1 MSRPKRKISL
11 IYFAIST
18 LLLVGMVPLVLT
30 GWLLSDRSA
39 RELRAVENRYQI
51 QLVQEKARQI
61 ELFGQHHSDIVKGIA
76 KALELAGTESVLS
89 SPDTEAKLGTT
100 LRENPN
106 LLAIYIRPQAA
117 EPVALFRPNAL
128 TRADTEAI
136 CDNALRNLTTQP
148 LLIGRP
154 QKLGQSSESILT
166 IASPITMNGSAAAS
180 VVAIV
185 SLREISRSVVGT
197 STTSEADMWAA
208 GLPIIFVVDGD
219 GRAVFHPDSSLV
231 EAQKPMGNLRIVD
244 EWQQSNAQI
253 QSGLVP
259 FTAEFNDESYD
270 MIGAYSTVRFGND
283 LSLGVITMQDERK
296 ALASVGEMKT
306 QTWLISLAFAFVA
319 MLVGSIAAR
328 TLTAPIMRLDAAAGR
343 VAAGDF
349 STRVETRN
357 MTEIG
362 TLGESFNTMT
372 DKLEEHIARLAKAAQ
387 ENRELFVGTV
397 KALSAAIDGKDKYTR
412 GHSER
417 VARISVAI
425 GKQMGMPAD
434 ELETLRISAL
444 LHDVGKIA
452 IDDNILKKPAALT
465 DEEFAIMKTHPQKG
479 YKIMSQIPAMKEF
492 LPGMYM
498 HHEMVNGQGYPQGLT
513 DKEIPLQAKI
523 VSVADTFDAMTID
536 RPYQK
541 GMLLPEALEKIKSM
555 VGTRYDGGVV
565 SALIRGCDAG
575 EIGQGVVRF
584 LVNAKN
590 AEIEANIDAGIEADI
605 DAEIDAAVEAA
616 FEMNTK
622 KPPVDAEI
630 DAEMEAAF
638 KAEMDKQG
646 DADHEE
652 ETLRVA

>member
-1 MSRPKRKISL
+1 MSLPRRKISL
-11 IYFAIST
+11 IYFVVCT
-18 LLLVGMVPLVLT
+18 LLLVGLVPLVLT
-30 GWLLSDRSA
+30 GWLLSERSG
-39 RELRAVENRYQI
+39 RELRTVENRYQI

-61 ELFGQHHSDIVKGIA
+61 ELFGQHHADVVKGVV
-76 KALELAGTESVLS
+76 KALELTNSTQILS
-89 SPDTEAKLGTT
+89 SAQTEEKLGTM
-100 LRENPN
+100 LRENPS
-106 LLAIYIRPQAA
+106 LLALYIRPNGA
-117 EPVALFRPNAL
+117 EPVALFRPNAFSREDVESISDETLQRL
-128 TRADTEAI
+128 T
-136 CDNALRNLTTQP
+136 NQS
-148 LLIGRP
+148 LLIGQP
-154 QKLGQSSESILT
+154 QKLSQAGESILT
-166 IASPITMNGSAAAS
+166 IAAPVMINGQPTAS

-185 SLREISRSVVGT
+185 SLRDIARAVVGT
-197 STTSEADMWAA
+197 GATSEVDLWKA
-208 GLPIIFVVDGD
+208 GLPIIFVVNQQ

-231 EAQKPMGNLRIVD
+231 DSQKSLADLKIVD

-259 FTAEFNDESYD
+259 FTAEFDGESYD
-270 MIGAYSTVRFGND
+270 MIGAYSTVQFSSD
-283 LSLGVITMQDERK
+283 VIFGVITMQDERK

-319 MLVGSIAAR
+319 MVVGSIAAR
-328 TLTAPIMRLDAAAGR
+328 TLTAPILKLSTAAGR

-357 MTEIG
+357 ITEIG
-362 TLGESFNTMT
+362 TLGESFNTMS
-372 DKLEEHIARLAKAAQ
+372 DKIEEHVARLAKAAL

-397 KALSAAIDGKDKYTR
+397 KALAAAIDGKDKYTR

-425 GKQMGMPAD
+425 GKQLGLGAD
-434 ELETLRISAL
+434 ELETIRISAL

-465 DEEFAIMKTHPQKG
+465 PEEYEIMKTHPQKG

-513 DKEIPLQAKI
+513 DKQIPLQAKI

-541 GMLLPEALEKIKSM
+541 GMLLPEALEKIKTF
-555 VGTRYDGGVV
+555 VGTRYDESVV
-565 SALIRGCDAG
+565 NALIRGCDAG

-584 LVNAKN
+584 LVNAKH
-590 AEIEANIDAGIEADI
+590 AETVKEE
-605 DAEIDAAVEAA
+605 EAA
-616 FEMNTK
+616 
-622 KPPVDAEI
+622 
-630 DAEMEAAF
+630 
-638 KAEMDKQG
+638 
-646 DADHEE
+646 AD
-652 ETLRVA
+652 TLKVA

>member
-1 MSRPKRKISL
+1 MSRTKRKISL

-30 GWLLSDRSA
+30 GWLLSQRSA

-61 ELFGQHHSDIVKGIA
+61 ELFGQHHTDIVKGMA
-76 KALELAGTESVLS
+76 KALELAGTDSILS
-89 SPDTEAKLGTT
+89 SAETESKLGLT
-100 LRENPN
+100 LRENPS
-106 LLAIYIRPQAA
+106 LLALFIRPNTG
-117 EPVALFRPNAL
+117 EPLILFRPNAL
-128 TRADTEAI
+128 NRADTESI
-136 CDNALRNLTTQP
+136 SDVALRSLTTQS
-148 LLIGRP
+148 LLIGNP
-154 QKLGQSSESILT
+154 QKLPGSGESVLT
-166 IASPITMNGSAAAS
+166 IAAPVTLNGATAGSI
-180 VVAIV
+180 VAIV
-185 SLREISRSVVGT
+185 SLRDISRAVVGT
-197 STTSEADMWAA
+197 TGPSEIDMWAA
-208 GLPIIFVVDGD
+208 GLPIIFVVDGA

-231 EAQKPMGNLRIVD
+231 EAKRQMGDLKIVD

-259 FTAEFNDESYD
+259 FTAEFNKESYD
-270 MIGAYSTVRFGND
+270 MIGAYSTVRLGSD
-283 LSLGVITMQDERK
+283 LTLGVITMQDERK

-319 MLVGSIAAR
+319 MLVGSLLAR
-328 TLTAPIMRLDAAAGR
+328 SLTAPILKLSAAAER
-343 VAAGDF
+343 VASGDF

-357 MTEIG
+357 ITEIG
-362 TLGESFNTMT
+362 TLGESFNTMS

-397 KALSAAIDGKDKYTR
+397 KALAAAIDGKDKYTR

-425 GKQMGMPAD
+425 GRQMALPED

-498 HHEMVNGQGYPQGLT
+498 HHEMVNGKGYPQGLT
-513 DKEIPLQAKI
+513 ENEIPLQAKI

-541 GMLLPEALEKIKSM
+541 GMLLPDALNRIREF
-555 VGTRYDGGVV
+555 VGTRYDGAVV

-590 AEIEANIDAGIEADI
+590 AE
-605 DAEIDAAVEAA
+605 
-616 FEMNTK
+616 
-622 KPPVDAEI
+622 
-630 DAEMEAAF
+630 
-638 KAEMDKQG
+638 MDKE
-646 DADHEE
+646 EE
-652 ETLRVA
+652 ETEDRESLKVA